1 MQIYTANLFTTIC
14 KKGYNGGIERENTLT
29 ISLGEI
35 LVAPER
41 RRAIH
46 KEVKKNPSLYCCD
59 RIGKTKLL
67 KNNYD

>member
-1 MQIYTANLFTTIC
+1 MCSKIFY
-14 KKGYNGGIERENTLT
+14 IERENTLT

-41 RRAIH
+41 RKAIH

-59 RIGKTKLL
+59 RIAKQKL
-67 KNNYD
+67 KN

>member
-1 MQIYTANLFTTIC
+1 MFCLWITLMCSKIFY
-14 KKGYNGGIERENTLT
+14 IERENTLT

-41 RRAIH
+41 RKAIH

-59 RIGKTKLL
+59 RIAKQKL
-67 KNNYD
+67 KN